1 MIFYVM
7 CIALTCITT
16 VANFWHLIM
25 YLFLKWRNIT
35 YLFEQEI
42 PKELILLSMDY
53 DVALR

>member
-53 DVALR
+53 DVVLR